1 MRATRRAVTLGLLL
15 VYCLV
20 RSWVS
25 RLTGPDTPQR
35 RAQWNHSSAKLV
47 LAALG
52 VRLKIIGTP
61 PPRGLLVS
69 NHLSYLEVLVYGA
82 ALPCFLVSKAEIARW
97 PFFGPLARA
106 GGTLFID
113 RGNRESAISVSQE
126 ISARLQGNVPVL
138 FFPEGTSTD
147 GTLLRFNSRLLI
159 PAVEAGVPVTAAAV
173 RYVPED
179 GSPERNLCWFGND
192 AFLPHLLKSLGGPNF
207 SAEVRFGPPR
217 IYTDRRT
224 AANATYKEVAAMRS
238 AGAPILPQG
247 APVPAIVESQQVEG

>member
-15 VYCLV
+15 VYCLF
-20 RSWVS
+20 RSLLS

-47 LAALG
+47 LSALG
-52 VRLKIIGTP
+52 VRLKITGNP
-61 PPRGLLVS
+61 PARGLLVS

-113 RGNRESAISVSQE
+113 RGSRESAISVSEE
-126 ISARLQGNVPVL
+126 IAARFKGNVPVL

-147 GTLLRFNSRLLI
+147 GTLLRFNSRLFI

-173 RYVPED
+173 RYAPED
-179 GSPERNLCWFGND
+179 GSPERDLCWFGD
-192 AFLPHLLKSLGGPNF
+192 AEFLPHLLKSLGGPNF
-207 SAEVRFGPPR
+207 SAEVRFGEPR

-224 AANATYKEVAAMRS
+224 AAIATFAEVRAMRS
-238 AGAPILPQG
+238 AGAPIEHED
-247 APVPAIVESQQVEG
+247 APIPAIVE

>member
-1 MRATRRAVTLGLLL
+1 MRATRRALTLGLLL
-15 VYCLV
+15 AWCLV
-20 RSWVS
+20 RSLIS
-25 RLTGPDTPQR
+25 RLSGPDTPER

-52 VRLKIIGTP
+52 VRLKIIGEP
-61 PPRGLLVS
+61 PARGLLVS

-113 RGNRESAISVSQE
+113 RGSRESAISVSEE
-126 ISARLQGNVPVL
+126 IADRLNGNVPVL

-147 GTLLRFNSRLLI
+147 GTLLRFNSRLFI

-179 GSPERNLCWFGND
+179 GSLERNLCWFGD
-192 AFLPHLLKSLGGPNF
+192 DEFLPHLLKSLGGPNF
-207 SAEVRFGPPR
+207 SAEVHFGEPH
-217 IYTDRRT
+217 IYTDRRS
-224 AANATYKEVAAMRS
+224 AANSTYKEVAAMRS
-238 AGAPILPQG
+238 SGAPT
-247 APVPAIVESQQVEG
+247 VPEDASMLAIVE

>member
-15 VYCLV
+15 VYCLF
-20 RSWVS
+20 RSLLS

-35 RAQWNHSSAKLV
+35 RAQWNHASAKLV
-47 LAALG
+47 LRVLG
-52 VRLKIIGTP
+52 IRLRITGTP
-61 PPRGLLVS
+61 PTGGLLVS
-69 NHLSYLEVLVYGA
+69 NHLSYLEVLIYGA
-82 ALPCFLVSKAEIARW
+82 ALPCFLVSKAEIAHW

-113 RGNRESAISVSQE
+113 RANKESALSVSQE
-126 ISARLQGNVPVL
+126 ISERLKGNVPVL

-147 GTLLRFNSRLLI
+147 GTLLRFRSRLFI

-179 GSPERNLCWFGND
+179 GSPERNFCWFGD
-192 AFLPHLLKSLGGPNF
+192 DEFLPHLLKSLGGPNF
-207 SAEVRFGPPR
+207 SAEVHFGESR

-224 AANATYKEVAAMRS
+224 AGNATYAEVRAMRS
-238 AGAPILPQG
+238 AGAPVPAADLPI
-247 APVPAIVESQQVEG
+247 PAIVE